1 MKIMG
6 KLQSFGKVM
15 MIPIAAITFAS
26 FFMGL
31 GGAFTNSDTIKA
43 LNLSGII
50 NEQTGVIY
58 FFQIMKAAGEV
69 VFKYLQEKHQLM

>member
-31 GGAFTNSDTIKA
+31 GGAFTNGDTIKA

-50 NEQTGVIY
+50 NEQTGVI
-58 FFQIMKAAGEV
+58 
-69 VFKYLQEKHQLM
+69 

>member
-31 GGAFTNSDTIKA
+31 GGAFTNAETIKG
-43 LNLSGII
+43 LHLSGII
-50 NEQTGVIY
+50 NEKTGIIY
-58 FFQIMKAAGEV
+58 VFQILKAAGEV
-69 VFKYLQEKHQLM
+69 VFKYLPLFFCLS

>member
-31 GGAFTNSDTIKA
+31 GGAFTNA
-43 LNLSGII
+43 
-50 NEQTGVIY
+50 
-58 FFQIMKAAGEV
+58 
-69 VFKYLQEKHQLM
+69 